1 MSNTD
6 HNTKVYNG
14 LSSLFS
20 KFVKNDFYLCALC
33 FFSDKNYVN
42 ALTTVCRSI
51 YINFFVCCSI
61 NFEFFSAKKNVKRA
75 LFLFQYSIVSFE
87 ENVSSDRKALQRAV
101 QKSESSASNISK
113 YKRVH
118 QNTMMHTL
126 NTQSDLYI
134 YLIVFHF
141 YDFNVEFGECA
152 HQQKF

>member
-75 LFLFQYSIVSFE
+75 LFCFNILK

-118 QNTMMHTL
+118 QNIMMRAL

-134 YLIVFHF
+134 FLIVFHF
-141 YDFNVEFGECA
+141 YDFNVEIGECA

>member
-1 MSNTD
+1 MHASLHRVYCQHFCELTLGIFIGWLIFSNFFFENTYFLHLISFTVSNTD

-61 NFEFFSAKKNVKRA
+61 NFEFFSAILK
-75 LFLFQYSIVSFE
+75 

-118 QNTMMHTL
+118 QNIMMRAL
-126 NTQSDLYI
+126 NT
-134 YLIVFHF
+134 
-141 YDFNVEFGECA
+141 
-152 HQQKF
+152 